1 MTSSYVLGVG
11 FLLTFDFRGPLANR
25 MTPKMVSPLVPFDF
39 LIVALAPAKAA
50 DPPRSGNLPLTWVT
64 IASLN
69 LDTISFLHKLGFR
82 HRFPDDVA

>member
-1 MTSSYVLGVG
+1 
-11 FLLTFDFRGPLANR
+11 

-50 DPPRSGNLPLTWVT
+50 DLRDRDLPLTWVT

-69 LDTISFLHKLGFR
+69 FDTISFLHKPGFR
-82 HRFPDDVA
+82 RRFPDDVA